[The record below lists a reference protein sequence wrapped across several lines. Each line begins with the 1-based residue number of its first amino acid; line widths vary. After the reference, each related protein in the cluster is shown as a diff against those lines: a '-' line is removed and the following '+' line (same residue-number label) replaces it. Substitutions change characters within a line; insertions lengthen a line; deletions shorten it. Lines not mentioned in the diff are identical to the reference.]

1 MKTLNVSLA
10 SEGKQRALAKT
21 LLDRDN
27 FVVEKGAFSFEKG
40 KVIKEV
46 PFAYVP
52 NIIAKAADLITAHER
67 YDMSYKQLEI
77 KHTFT

>member
-21 LLDRDN
+21 LVDREN
-27 FVVEKGAFSFEKG
+27 FVVEKGAFTFNKG
-40 KVIKEV
+40 QEVREV

-52 NIIAKAADLITAHER
+52 NLIAKVADLIAAHER
-67 YDMSYKQLEI
+67 YTI
-77 KHTFT
+77 N